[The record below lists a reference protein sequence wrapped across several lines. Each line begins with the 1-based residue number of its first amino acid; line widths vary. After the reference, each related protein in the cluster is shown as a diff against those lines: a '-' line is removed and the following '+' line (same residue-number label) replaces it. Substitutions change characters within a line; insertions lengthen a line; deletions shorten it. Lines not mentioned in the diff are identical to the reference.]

1 MAGESENLSG
11 QESTNGKTASDRG
24 DGPDE
29 AADRCQLED
38 FATCVEEE
46 ARAVFQRVRQRAGD
60 ALELVKKHPGKS
72 LAAAVLVGLL
82 LGRLTR
88 R

>member
-11 QESTNGKTASDRG
+11 REATNGKTASDRD

-29 AADRCQLED
+29 AAEWCPCED
-38 FATCVEEE
+38 LAACVEQE
-46 ARAVFQRVRQRAGD
+46 ARAVFQRVRRRAGD
-60 ALELVKKHPGKS
+60 ALELVKRHPGKS
-72 LAAAVLVGLL
+72 LVAAVLVGLV